1 MIAQAFAKLPEPPP
15 EPLFQFHVSPLGW
28 LTLLAGFCL
37 FFVLGWWIA
46 LALFIQS
53 RQSRQLPDD
62 QVPVP
67 VLPPDAPA
75 IPRQPRVGVR
85 RPASKG
91 GAR

>member
-1 MIAQAFAKLPEPPP
+1 MIAQAFAKLPESPP

-28 LTLLAGFCL
+28 LALLAGFCL
-37 FFVLGWWIA
+37 FFVLGLWIA
-46 LALFIQS
+46 LALFIRS
-53 RQSRQLPDD
+53 RQPRQLSDD
-62 QVPVP
+62 QVP